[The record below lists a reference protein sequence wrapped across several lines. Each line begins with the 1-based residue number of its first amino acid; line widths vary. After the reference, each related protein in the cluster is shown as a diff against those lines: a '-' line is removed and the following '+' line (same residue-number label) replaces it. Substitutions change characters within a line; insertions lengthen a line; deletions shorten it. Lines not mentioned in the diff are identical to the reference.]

1 MVTNY
6 NAPQTQYNK
15 TDFAKL
21 GIAESKNIKFSE
33 AIYGGSDEK
42 LVVLAWV
49 TELPDV
55 KNFDDK
61 NFKFEPMACIFEILL
76 KPFTWKEKTT
86 EPTPGMLL
94 AAHVLK
100 SIEPGTPFSGHFD
113 FSANQWD
120 YDCIVTGSTAG
131 QEIPEPMREMMKAN
145 TCPIVALEKLD
156 KLQGKSLPE
165 IRKGGSGGYSKG
177 ETTAERIAAKV
188 AYLDKVAAGDD
199 KLLNIL
205 AMAGMDVIDWLKL
218 SVVKILD

>member
-1 MVTNY
+1 MTTNY

-21 GIAESKNIKFSE
+21 SIAESKNIKFSE
-33 AIYGGSDEK
+33 AIYGGNDEK

-49 TELPDV
+49 IDLPDV

-61 NFKFEPMACIFEILL
+61 NFKFEPQACIFEILL
-76 KPFTWKEKTT
+76 KPYTWKEKTT

-120 YDCIVTGSTAG
+120 YDCIVTGSASG
-131 QEIPEPMREMMKAN
+131 QEIPQAMRDMMKAN
-145 TCPIVALEKLD
+145 SCPIVALEKLD
-156 KLQGKSLPE
+156 KLEGKSLPE
-165 IRKGGSGGYSKG
+165 IRKGGGGYGGKG

-188 AYLDKVAAGDD
+188 AYLEKVMAGDE
-199 KLLNIL
+199 KLLTLL
-205 AMAGMDVIDWLKL
+205 AFVQMDINEWFKL